1 MLLNILIYMSNF
13 NFDIECNEVIEY
25 NSAVHYNC
33 DIMIPD
39 DYIEQIRHLLGN
51 NFWLFSN
58 FKTYP
63 DNWGCHKME
72 IVSFIFSNRYCEL
85 SEMFSNDENHLSIRI
100 YPVNYHLECN

>member
-1 MLLNILIYMSNF
+1 MLQNILIYMSNF

-25 NSAVHYNC
+25 NSAVHHNC

-100 YPVNYHLECN
+100 YPVNYLLEE